1 MRFLLLLCAT
11 ALLSPAAKAD
21 KFWLSDPKSNTAQ
34 GSQADM
40 IHGVLLGE
48 DDHNYQLRVVGGELL
63 LAKKRVFKIEKDD
76 LTIDDI
82 VALEKKDRER
92 LAKTAE
98 ARAMQREAE
107 LSRRQARAAEATAR
121 RNATETVLQ
130 PVVEIELPTFDPAI
144 GTFAVNDATSYRQ
157 RLRDLQV
164 AWVLTKDRRFI
175 KLIRQTRR
183 MKYTNLW

>member
-82 VALEKKDRER
+82 VAIEKQDRER
-92 LAKTAE
+92 LAKTAQ
-98 ARAMQREAE
+98 ARATQLQAE
-107 LSRRQARAAEATAR
+107 RSRRQARAAEAAASR
-121 RNATETVLQ
+121 RATPAVVQ
-130 PVVEIELPTFDPAI
+130 PIVEIDLPAFDPVI
-144 GTFAVNDATSYRQ
+144 GNLVTNGPTSYR
-157 RLRDLQV
+157 RRMLDLQA
-164 AWVLTKDRRFI
+164 AWVLTKDRTFI
-175 KLIRQTRR
+175 KLIRQMQRL
-183 MKYTNLW
+183 K